1 MPPMERDFYQI
12 LGITRQSSRQDIL
25 QAFRDLVR
33 ENHPDKFQDAARKRQ
48 AEETLKEI
56 TEAFNA
62 LYDPKRR
69 ENYDKSLDSQGAA
82 HAVKSPQEQAK
93 EFFQQGL
100 ARYRSGDLSAAVGLF
115 DHVLRVQPDHSQ
127 ALYYG
132 GMVKLRNP
140 KWRNAGAEAVEKAI
154 ALEPYNAEY
163 VLEYCRLLLTMGQ
176 TMRAARILAK
186 AAADNPASD
195 EIKAL
200 LDRCSKPQEGAAG
213 GKFSIFGG
221 KK

>member
-1 MPPMERDFYQI
+1 MERDFYQI
-12 LGITRQSSRQDIL
+12 LGIAQQATRQEVLR
-25 QAFRDLVR
+25 AFRTLVM
-33 ENHPDKFQDAARKRQ
+33 ENHPDKFQEAARKRQ
-48 AEETLKEI
+48 AEDLLKEI

-62 LYDPKRR
+62 IYDQKRR
-69 ENYDKSLDSQGAA
+69 EEYDSTLSSPGSG
-82 HAVKSPQEQAK
+82 HAVKTPQEQAK

-100 ARYRSGDLSAAVGLF
+100 MRYRGGDLSGAVGLF

-154 ALEPYNAEY
+154 VLEPYNAEY

-176 TMRAARILAK
+176 TMRAAKILAK
-186 AAADNPASD
+186 AAEDNPASE
-195 EIKAL
+195 EIAAL
-200 LDRCSKPQEGAAG
+200 LDRCSKPQEGAPG

-221 KK
+221 KR